1 LKRRDFVQICAAS
14 AAGAALPGEAAV
26 PPTMQARLYRRVKL
40 VDAQRQPVRIE
51 SLAAGANYVFDYPYE
66 ATPCFLLRL
75 DRAVAGPVDLRTESG
90 LAYRWAG
97 GIGVQKNVVAYSAIC
112 AHKMTY
118 PTKAVSFIG
127 YRNGPSPV
135 AGPGKV
141 ITCCS
146 DRSVYDPAAGAK
158 VVSGPAPQPL
168 CTILLEH
175 DPKTDELVAVGT
187 FGGEMFAEFFRK
199 YEFRLQL
206 EQGPRARNAVEGTAV
221 VRELETYSTQWAKC

>member
-1 LKRRDFVQICAAS
+1 
-14 AAGAALPGEAAV
+14 
-26 PPTMQARLYRRVKL
+26 M
-40 VDAQRQPVRIE
+40 
-51 SLAAGANYVFDYPYE
+51 
-66 ATPCFLLRL
+66 
-75 DRAVAGPVDLRTESG
+75 
-90 LAYRWAG
+90 
-97 GIGVQKNVVAYSAIC
+97 
-112 AHKMTY
+112 
-118 PTKAVSFIG
+118 SFIG
-127 YRNGPSPV
+127 YRDEPSPA
-135 AGPGKV
+135 AGRGRV
-141 ITCCS
+141 IACCS

>member
-1 LKRRDFVQICAAS
+1 MKRRDFVRACAA
-14 AAGAALPGEAAV
+14 AAGGAALPTPAGAAAL
-26 PPTMQARLYRRVKL
+26 TARMYSRVKL
-40 VDAQRQPVRIE
+40 VDARGDALRAA
-51 SLAAGANYVFDYPYE
+51 SLAAGRNYVFDYPY
-66 ATPCFLLRL
+66 ASTPCFLLRL
-75 DRAVAGPVDLRTESG
+75 RDRSTTAVELKTESG
-90 LAYRWAG
+90 SIYRWEG
-97 GIGVQKNVVAYSAIC
+97 GVGPGRDLVAYSAIC

-118 PTKAVSFIG
+118 PTKQVSFIG
-127 YRNGPSPV
+127 YRDDPSPA
-135 AGPGKV
+135 AGRGRV
-141 ITCCS
+141 IACCS

-175 DPKTDELVAVGT
+175 DAKADELHAVGT

>member
-1 LKRRDFVQICAAS
+1 MERRDFVKLCAAS
-14 AAGAALPGEAAV
+14 AAGTSLPSAVQAANL
-26 PPTMQARLYRRVKL
+26 TARLYKRALL
-40 VDAQRQPVRIE
+40 VDERGSPLRM
-51 SLAAGANYVFDYPYE
+51 AAIKPGVNYVFDYPFS

-75 DRAVAGPVDLRTESG
+75 ARPA
-90 LAYRWAG
+90 AG
-97 GIGVQKNVVAYSAIC
+97 GIDLLTEANESYRWQGGVGGDRSVVAYSAIC

-118 PTKAVSFIG
+118 PTKHVSFIG
-127 YRNGPSPV
+127 YRDTPSPV

-146 DRSVYDPAAGAK
+146 DRSVYDPSAGAR

-168 CTILLEH
+168 ATILLEH
-175 DPKTDELVAVGT
+175 DAKKDEMHAVGT

-206 EQGPRARNAVEGTAV
+206 ELGDRARTTVEKTAV
-221 VRELETYSTQWAKC
+221 VKELANYSSQWAQC